1 MKDLLNGYKQYPPLQ
16 IEIEPTEGCNLG
28 CSFCGLRGM
37 REKGTKPWK
46 FLTIENAEK
55 IAKKIKEENWK
66 SKIQFCGHGEPTLN
80 PNLLKI
86 IKIFRRELPNNN
98 MSMMTNGY
106 GFKHGIFDLKKFC
119 DTLKEIGFNDIV
131 FDVYSDNGDWNVVE
145 EIKDEYEI
153 TILGDEKGGKTFS
166 NAKLKKGKLRII
178 LYPLELSGHTVIRKL
193 QNHCGAAAPLDYK
206 REHTVCTKLFREL
219 FIRYDGNVA
228 LCCDDFRGQYF
239 IENSL
244 KDDVSMSDVWNHP
257 HFQAARIRLF
267 NRDRTF
273 LPCHGCNCPPNKAGF
288 IPDIT
293 GGRDKKFMP
302 TEISQEVIETSLQA
316 YRPEGLTTIVKRK
329 WEK

>member
-28 CSFCGLRGM
+28 CSFCGLRGI

-46 FLTIENAEK
+46 FLTIENAKE
-55 IAKKIKEENWK
+55 IAKKIRAERWK

-80 PNLLKI
+80 PDLLEI
-86 IKIFRRELPNNN
+86 IKIFRWELPFND

-106 GFKHGIFDLKKFC
+106 GFKHGIFDLKSFC
-119 DTLKEIGFNDIV
+119 AELESLDFNDIV
-131 FDVYSDNGDWNVVE
+131 FDVYSENGDWNVVD
-145 EIKDEYEI
+145 EIRDIYDIKI
-153 TILGDEKGGKTFS
+153 MGDESGGKVFS
-166 NAKLKKGKLRII
+166 NKILKNKLRII
-178 LYPLELSGHTVIRKL
+178 LYPLELPSHPSWRKL
-193 QNHCGAAAPLDYK
+193 QNHCAAAAPLDYK
-206 REHTVCTKLFREL
+206 RQHTVCTKLFREL
-219 FIRYDGNVA
+219 FIRWDGKVA

-239 IENSL
+239 IEDTL
-244 KDDVSMSDVWNHP
+244 KDGVSISDVWNHP

-267 NRDRTF
+267 NKDRTF
-273 LPCHGCNCPPNKAGF
+273 LPCYGCDCPPNKAGF

-302 TEISQEVIETSLQA
+302 TEISQEVIDTTLQA
-316 YRPEGLTTIVKRK
+316 YKPDGLTTIVKRK